1 MGYDLYVITD
11 TTIGGGRTH
20 EEIARLAIEGG
31 ADVIQLRDKIC
42 SARDLILAGRRI
54 RELTRR
60 TGTPFIVNDRL
71 DVALACGA
79 DGVHLGQHD
88 LPVASAR
95 AIAPSG
101 FVIGVSVG
109 SAQEAVQAEH
119 DGADYIAASP
129 VFSTAQKTDAEA
141 FCGLEGLRRIRGV
154 ATVPLIAIGG
164 IGINNVQEVMNAGA
178 DGIAV
183 ISAVV
188 AQPDIARAARQLKQR
203 ILECKQGRHVQHR
216 GVL

>member
-11 TTIGGGRTH
+11 TTVGGGRTH

-42 SARDLILAGRRI
+42 SARDLVLAGRRI
-54 RELTRR
+54 RKLTLR

-79 DGVHLGQHD
+79 DGVHLGQDD
-88 LPVASAR
+88 LAVASAR
-95 AIAPSG
+95 AIAPTG
-101 FVIGVSVG
+101 FIIGASVG
-109 SAQEAVQAEH
+109 SAQEAVRAEH

-129 VFSTAQKTDAEA
+129 VFKTPQKTDAGSC
-141 FCGLEGLRRIRGV
+141 CGLDGLRRIR
-154 ATVPLIAIGG
+154 AEITVPLIAIGS
-164 IGINNVQEVMNAGA
+164 IGMDNVQEVINAGA

-188 AQPDIARAARQLKQR
+188 GKPDIARAARQLKQR
-203 ILECKQGRHVQHR
+203 ILECKAEQDR
-216 GVL
+216 

>member
-11 TTIGGGRTH
+11 TAVSCGRTH

-31 ADVIQLRDKIC
+31 ADVVQLRDKVC
-42 SARDLILAGRRI
+42 SIRDLVLSGRRI

-60 TGTPFIVNDRL
+60 TGTLFIVNDRL

-79 DGVHLGQHD
+79 DGVHLGQDD
-88 LPVASAR
+88 LAVADAR
-95 AIAPSG
+95 AITPPG
-101 FVIGVSVG
+101 FIIGVSAG
-109 SAQEAVQAEH
+109 SVAVAVRAEK

-129 VFSTAQKTDAEA
+129 VFETPQKTGAGSC
-141 FCGLEGLRRIRGV
+141 CGLAGVRGIR
-154 ATVPLIAIGG
+154 AEITVPLIAIGG
-164 IGINNVQEVMNAGA
+164 IGLHNVQEVINAGA

-188 AQPDIARAARQLKQR
+188 GKPDITRAARLLKQR
-203 ILECKQGRHVQHR
+203 VLECKAEQGR
-216 GVL
+216 